1 MSEQEMLVLS
11 RKDRDRLKV
20 LHEVKKGQLTQRAAG
35 EQLGV
40 SDRWVRKLLVRIKR
54 EGDVGVVH
62 RLRGRVSNRRLAES
76 LQGKVLKLVKSKY
89 SDFGPTL
96 ACEYLAKND
105 KVEVSKETLRQWL
118 MGAGLRRGKRRQAEE
133 VHVWRPRRSCRG
145 ELVQWDT
152 SEHNWLEGRGGKLYL
167 VAMID
172 DASSRAYARF
182 VKQDSTEENLG
193 VLRRYLE
200 RWGRPVE
207 FYTDKSSLF
216 TVNRPQPE
224 AADEEVKEELT
235 QIGRA
240 LRELGI
246 GWIAAHSPQAKG
258 RIERFFGTAQDRL
271 IKGLRLA
278 GARTLEE
285 ANRYLEKEYLP
296 EWEQNFTVV
305 ARNARDAHRRL
316 GAEQDLAAILSHVE
330 ERVVTPD
337 YTIRYQGKIYQIGR
351 SDIRAG
357 LRGGRV
363 RVEQRLDG
371 SLGVKFRQKYVSVT
385 ECQPQ
390 PKTPAPPRP
399 LSSKKPA
406 TTKPMAK
413 APRTWMKGF
422 NLQQSPPLWAIL
434 KSGQANLQ
442 PETG

>member
-1 MSEQEMLVLS
+1 
-11 RKDRDRLKV
+11 LKV

-54 EGDVGVVH
+54 EGDAGVVH
-62 RLRGRVSNRRLAES
+62 GLRGRVSNRRLAES

-96 ACEYLAKND
+96 ACEYLAKKD
-105 KVEVSKETLRQWL
+105 KIEISKETLRQWL
-118 MGAGLRRGKRRQAEE
+118 IGAGLRRGKRRQAEE

-152 SEHNWLEGRGGKLYL
+152 SEHDWLEGRGAKLYL

-182 VKQDSTEENLG
+182 VEQDSTEENLR
-193 VLRRYLE
+193 VLWGYLE
-200 RWGRPVE
+200 RWGRPLE

-216 TVNRPQPE
+216 TVNRPPPE

-271 IKGLRLA
+271 VKGLRLA
-278 GARTLEE
+278 GAGTLEA

-296 EWEQNFTVV
+296 EWEQHFTVV
-305 ARNARDAHRRL
+305 ARNGTDAHRDL
-316 GAEQDLAAILSHVE
+316 GAEHNLAGVLSHVE

-337 YTIRYQGKIYQIGR
+337 YTIRYQGKVYQIGR

-371 SLGVKFRQKYVSVT
+371 SLGVSFRGKYVSVS
-385 ECQPQ
+385 ECQSQ
-390 PKTPAPPRP
+390 PKTAVLPPP
-399 LSSKKPA
+399 VSSKKPA
-406 TTKPMAK
+406 TKKSVAK